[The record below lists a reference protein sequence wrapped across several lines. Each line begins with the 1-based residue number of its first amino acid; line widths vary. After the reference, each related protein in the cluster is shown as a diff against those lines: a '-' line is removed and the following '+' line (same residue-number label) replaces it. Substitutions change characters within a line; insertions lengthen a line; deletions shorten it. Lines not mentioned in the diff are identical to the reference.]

1 MRVLLV
7 SPTMGG
13 LGGIAQHVAELGEKL
28 CEQGFEVNYV
38 TSSNTPILR
47 VRRLANPSFALFAG
61 LKVFGEKYDIIHAHN
76 VPSAIP
82 MRLAS
87 GRRILTIHG
96 IYSRQVRL
104 LHGGAIARVAGWL
117 ERRAI
122 RWADAVTVVSREA
135 AKAYGEMGFDVSYI
149 PNAID
154 LKKLPSDGVR
164 MSAPQ
169 VAYVGRLSREKGV
182 DTLIKAAQLVGGA
195 RFVIVGSGPAE
206 EELRRA
212 ARHMDN
218 VTFLGAVSRWEALK
232 IIRGSDILVLP
243 SRAEGLS
250 TSLLEAMAMR
260 TPVVATNVGG
270 NVELVSHM
278 KTGLLVEP
286 DNPQQLADAVNTLLD
301 DRELASRIA
310 EEAYSLIRREYSWDV
325 VIGKYLELYE
335 RVLTY

>member
-1 MRVLLV
+1 MRILLI

-13 LGGIAQHVAELGEKL
+13 LGGIAQHVEELGEKL
-28 CEQGFEVNYV
+28 HERGFEVYYV
-38 TSSNTPILR
+38 TSNNTLVLR
-47 VRRLANPSFALFAG
+47 VRRLANPSFALFAA
-61 LKVFGEKYDIIHAHN
+61 LKVLGEKYDIIHAHN
-76 VPSAIP
+76 IPSAIP

-96 IYSRQVRL
+96 IYSRQVIL
-104 LHGGAIARVAGWL
+104 LHGGAVGRAAGWL

-122 RWADAVTVVSREA
+122 KWADAVTVVSREA
-135 AKAYGEMGFDVSYI
+135 AEAYSAMGFEVAHI

-154 LKKLPSDGVR
+154 LKKLPSDGIR
-164 MSAPQ
+164 MGAPQ

-182 DTLIKAAQLVGGA
+182 DTLIKAAQLVGRA
-195 RFVIVGSGPAE
+195 RFIIVGSGPAE
-206 EELRRA
+206 EGLRRA
-212 ARHMDN
+212 AHNLDN
-218 VTFLGAVSRWEALK
+218 VTFLGAMSRWEAQR
-232 IIRGSDILVLP
+232 IIRGSDIFVLP

-250 TSLLEAMAMR
+250 TALLEAMAMR

-286 DNPQQLADAVNTLLD
+286 DSPQQLAEAINTLLD
-301 DRELASRIA
+301 DKELASRMA
-310 EEAYSLIRREYSWDV
+310 EEAYSLILREYSWDV